1 VRGSWWVCPSDAAPP
16 AMTPDMKGASGQTT
30 LHGTAVAIDGRGM
43 LITGAS
49 GVGKSSLG
57 LAMIGLG
64 AALVADDQTRITVA
78 DGVATL
84 SCPNPD
90 LIGVIEARGLGL
102 MRAEVVP
109 EAALT
114 LVVDLDRHEI
124 DRLPPRRS
132 VNVLGCAIDLVYGSQ
147 SPIFPVA
154 LMLQLRH
161 GRYA

>member
-1 VRGSWWVCPSDAAPP
+1 MTGDTMGAA
-16 AMTPDMKGASGQTT
+16 GQTT
-30 LHGTAVAIDGRGM
+30 LHGTAVAVNGHGL

-64 AALVADDQTRITVA
+64 AALVSDDQTTITVA

-84 SCPNPD
+84 SCPNPK
-90 LIGVIEARGLGL
+90 LSGVIEARGVGL
-102 MRAEVVP
+102 MHAEAVP
-109 EAALT
+109 TAKLT
-114 LVVDLDRHEI
+114 LVVDLDRHEM

-132 VNVLGCAIDLVYGSQ
+132 VNVLGCVIDLVYGSQ
-147 SPIFPVA
+147 SPTFPVA